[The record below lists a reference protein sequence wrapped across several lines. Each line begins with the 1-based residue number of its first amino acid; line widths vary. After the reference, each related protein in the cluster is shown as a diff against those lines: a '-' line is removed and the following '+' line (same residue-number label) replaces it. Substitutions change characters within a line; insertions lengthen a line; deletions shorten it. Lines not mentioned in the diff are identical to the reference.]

1 MEKPC
6 TTCKYGEKQYI
17 RKPRPDKYP
26 YELHDV
32 YAGLICTKYNGPFGK
47 DCRIYQ
53 NWRIVQKAIR
63 LAKKENGTE
72 NKH

>member
-26 YELHDV
+26 YELRDV

-63 LAKKENGTE
+63 LAKKENG
-72 NKH
+72 K

>member
-6 TTCKYGEKQYI
+6 TTCEYCEKQYI

-53 NWRIVQKAIR
+53 NWRIVQKARR
-63 LAKKENGTE
+63 LAKKENG
-72 NKH
+72 KQD